1 MKKIISLLSAAAIAA
16 CGFIG
21 CTKPEGEQ
29 KTFHVYMP
37 DGAPAVALGK
47 FMSEGYDGAE
57 FTVVP
62 NAAKVTIAQHV
73 AKGDADM
80 AILPI
85 NAAATLYNSG
95 VDIVMASVNT
105 HGNLYVIGEG
115 DEITLSDLVGKKLGV
130 IGQANVPEHAL
141 KMLLEKYEINY
152 AEHETPTAEENKV
165 SITYVG
171 NGAQLGPQLNG
182 GLIDYGFLAE
192 PAATTLCT
200 NLKKNIV
207 LDVQA
212 AWKEAFGGEFPQAC
226 LVVKKSLTKSNA
238 KYVDRFI
245 AALYGADGWAEEHP
259 SEVVEAVSTHME
271 DGTATTLTT
280 LTADTVKRCNIK
292 TVPAVNAKSSC
303 ETYFNMLIEMSTAL
317 GAPISK
323 VPDDGFYYNPV
334 DGLD

>member
-1 MKKIISLLSAAAIAA
+1 MKKIISLLSAAATMAI
-16 CGFIG
+16 GFVG
-21 CTKPEGEQ
+21 CTEPEGEQ
-29 KTFHVYMP
+29 KTLHVYMP

-47 FMSEGYDGAE
+47 FMSEGYDGAD

-95 VDIVMASVNT
+95 VDIVMVSVNT
-105 HGNLYVIGEG
+105 HGNLYVIGNG
-115 DEITLSDLVGKKLGV
+115 DEITLSDLVGKRLGV

-141 KMLLEKYEINY
+141 KMLLNISQVSYVEK
-152 AEHETPTAEENKV
+152 ETPSAEEGKV

-171 NGAQLGPQLNG
+171 NGAQLGPQLNS

-192 PAATTLCT
+192 PAATTLCS
-200 NLKKNIV
+200 NLNKNIV

-212 AWKEAFGGEFPQAC
+212 AWKKAFGGEFPQAC
-226 LVVKKSLTKSNA
+226 LVVKKSLTESNTE
-238 KYVDRFI
+238 YVDRFI
-245 AALYGADGWAEEHP
+245 SALYAADGWAEEHP
-259 SEVVEAVSTHME
+259 LEVVEAVSTHME
-271 DGTATTLTT
+271 EGTETTLTT
-280 LTADTVKRCNIK
+280 LTADIVKRCNIK
-292 TVPAVNAKSSC
+292 TVPALDAKSSC

-317 GAPISK
+317 GSPISK
-323 VPDDGFYYNPV
+323 VPDSGFYYNPV
-334 DGLD
+334 VGLD

>member
-1 MKKIISLLSAAAIAA
+1 MKKIISIISAAVIAA
-16 CGFIG
+16 IGFAG
-21 CTKPEGEQ
+21 CTSEKSSE
-29 KTFHVYMP
+29 TYHVYMP
-37 DGAPAVALGK
+37 DGAPAIALAK
-47 FMSEGYDGAE
+47 FMSEGYEGAD

-73 AKGDADM
+73 ARGDADM

-105 HGNLYVIGEG
+105 HGNLYVIGNG

-130 IGQANVPEHAL
+130 IGQSNVPEHAL
-141 KMLLEKYEINY
+141 KMLLNKTQVSYV
-152 AEHETPTAEENKV
+152 EHETPTAEEGKV
-165 SITYVG
+165 SITYVAD
-171 NGAQLGPQLNG
+171 GAQIGPQLSG

-192 PAATTLCT
+192 PAATTLC
-200 NLKKNIV
+200 NKLNKNIV

-212 AWKEAFGGEFPQAC
+212 AWREAFGGEFPQAC
-226 LVVKKSLTKSNA
+226 LVVKKSLTESNA

-245 AALYGADGWAEEHP
+245 AALYAADGWAEEHP

-271 DGTATTLTT
+271 EGTATTLAT
-280 LTADTVKRCNIK
+280 LTADMIKRCNIK
-292 TVPAVNAKSSC
+292 TVPAINAKQSC

-317 GAPISK
+317 GSPIAK
-323 VPDDGFYYNPV
+323 VPNDGFYYEPV
-334 DGLD
+334 AGLD